1 MFKSSVSETLMCL
14 ITSAFRPQWGGV
26 GYPIEQTHY
35 MQLELKNPEFWSISN
50 SMDFIKWTVD
60 VLLIP
65 F

>member
-1 MFKSSVSETLMCL
+1 MCL